1 MNKNDN
7 PTRKILVADDEL
19 HIVRIVSMKLT
30 NAGCQVVTALDG
42 QEALTLA
49 QEQQPDLIIT
59 DYQMPIMS
67 GMELAKCLAKE
78 PNTRDIPIIMLTAR
92 GFALSDDQ
100 LAGSGIKMVMTKP
113 FSPKELLGAVNDLLS
128 EKPAGVRR

>member
-1 MNKNDN
+1 M
-7 PTRKILVADDEL
+7 ADDEL

-67 GMELAKCLAKE
+67 GMELARCLAKE
-78 PNTRDIPIIMLTAR
+78 PDTRDIPIIMLTAR

-113 FSPKELLGAVNDLLS
+113 FSPKELLAAVNDLLS
-128 EKPAGVRR
+128 EAPAGVRR

>member
-19 HIVRIVSMKLT
+19 HIVRIVWMKLT

-67 GMELAKCLAKE
+67 GMELARCLAKE
-78 PNTRDIPIIMLTAR
+78 PNTRGIPIIMLTAR

-113 FSPKELLGAVNDLLS
+113 FSPKELLAAVNDLLS